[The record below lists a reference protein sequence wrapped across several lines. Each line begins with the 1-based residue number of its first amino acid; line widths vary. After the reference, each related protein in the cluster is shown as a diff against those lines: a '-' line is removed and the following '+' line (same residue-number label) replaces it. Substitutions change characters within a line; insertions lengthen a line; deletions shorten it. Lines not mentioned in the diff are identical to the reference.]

1 MNMKKIVLK
10 SELVFMMAALCFFV
24 ASCSDYDNGFTEK
37 DIEFGKDFESIFGE
51 ADPKQDWSMAKL
63 IKVNMAV
70 SGTHLELYSGAPVIA
85 TSKLLVSAKL
95 EDSPVTFNVVD
106 GVEQVYA
113 IVKNVKGEIVVQG
126 FYDIKDESVTITDN
140 PTRKKWQ
147 KGFIPVRQVV

>member
-1 MNMKKIVLK
+1 
-10 SELVFMMAALCFFV
+10 
-24 ASCSDYDNGFTEK
+24 
-37 DIEFGKDFESIFGE
+37 
-51 ADPKQDWSMAKL
+51 MAKL

-140 PTRKKWQ
+140 PTRKKMA
-147 KGFIPVRQVV
+147 KGLYTRAASDVTKGDVVSLNLYVDDLESSEELFMFNHNGPYTYDELVELV